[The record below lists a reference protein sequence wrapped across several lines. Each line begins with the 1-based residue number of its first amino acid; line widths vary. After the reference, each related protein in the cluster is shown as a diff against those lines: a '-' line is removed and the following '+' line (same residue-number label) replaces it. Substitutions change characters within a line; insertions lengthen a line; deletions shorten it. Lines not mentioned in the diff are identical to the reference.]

1 MMHMLKGSI
10 GAGILAM
17 PDGFRRMGI
26 TAQYELCKRAKR
38 GYMTYPQSLYAAL
51 ATGPP
56 SLRGPARCLAEFVDV
71 VLIIWQVGLCC
82 VYAVCDFYNYELPIR
97 MHICALFVPLL
108 ILNMVKNLKLLSP
121 ISSLSNLITLLGL
134 ILVFYY
140 LIEDDFDVDDE
151 KMQIKSL
158 IDIPVFVGTTLFALE
173 AVGVILALEYN
184 MDHPKRFLGYFGLF
198 NIAMTMILALYALVG
213 VFGYLKYG
221 DNIKASLTLNLPQE
235 QNNRDDAQRREGSGR
250 GRMTRRRQCA
260 GLSSGHASAD
270 SGAAP
275 SRTPASALALALT
288 HYYRSPISAQ
298 CTARHKVIE
307 WIASIEGLPPER
319 RSLRDA
325 DARANNTMDEKAETV
340 HLQPVAEP
348 AKDGIPASFADDED
362 YDPHLHRQV
371 NNPTND
377 FETLVHLL
385 KCSLGTGILA
395 MPQAFARSG
404 LVTGILATV
413 IVGIIVTYCLH
424 VLVRSQ
430 YDICKRLRVPLL
442 TYPESMSAALAAG
455 PPSLRALARPAAL
468 AVDIFLVV
476 YQLGICCVY
485 IVFIA
490 ENIKTMVDPYYT
502 IAIEIHMLIV
512 LGPLIAINC
521 IRNLKKL
528 APLSTL
534 ANLITFV
541 GLAVVVYYLLSG
553 TKSQAELDYWGSF
566 STFPLFFGTILFAL
580 TAVGVVV
587 ALENNMKTP
596 KSFGKPLGV
605 LNVGMAFIVLLYVTI
620 GAIGY
625 VFCVSECKDSITL
638 NLPQGAWLATSVRGL
653 FAVAIFISY
662 ALQCYVPVDV
672 VWSGY
677 VRPRLM
683 RSHATQGKLLVSEYA
698 LRIALCL
705 LTFVFAVSVPRLGLF
720 ISLFGALCLS
730 ALGICFP
737 ALMDMCVSWTE
748 SVAAQGGLLRRIKD
762 WLLFLFGILGL
773 VVGTYT
779 ALLAIVRSFQT
790 VPAVPS
796 TTN

>member
-1 MMHMLKGSI
+1 
-10 GAGILAM
+10 
-17 PDGFRRMGI
+17 
-26 TAQYELCKRAKR
+26 
-38 GYMTYPQSLYAAL
+38 
-51 ATGPP
+51 
-56 SLRGPARCLAEFVDV
+56 
-71 VLIIWQVGLCC
+71 
-82 VYAVCDFYNYELPIR
+82 
-97 MHICALFVPLL
+97 
-108 ILNMVKNLKLLSP
+108 
-121 ISSLSNLITLLGL
+121 
-134 ILVFYY
+134 
-140 LIEDDFDVDDE
+140 
-151 KMQIKSL
+151 MQINIDIENLYYMIRKPDKAFDCDLFINPENFTRKAWYNGKSL
-158 IDIPVFVGTTLFALE
+158 
-173 AVGVILALEYN
+173 
-184 MDHPKRFLGYFGLF
+184 
-198 NIAMTMILALYALVG
+198 
-213 VFGYLKYG
+213 
-221 DNIKASLTLNLPQE
+221 
-235 QNNRDDAQRREGSGR
+235 
-250 GRMTRRRQCA
+250 
-260 GLSSGHASAD
+260 
-270 SGAAP
+270 P
-275 SRTPASALALALT
+275 S
-288 HYYRSPISAQ
+288 
-298 CTARHKVIE
+298 
-307 WIASIEGLPPER
+307 
-319 RSLRDA
+319 
-325 DARANNTMDEKAETV
+325 ANNTMDEKAETV

>member
-235 QNNRDDAQRREGSGR
+235 QN
-250 GRMTRRRQCA
+250 
-260 GLSSGHASAD
+260 
-270 SGAAP
+270 
-275 SRTPASALALALT
+275 
-288 HYYRSPISAQ
+288 RSPS
-298 CTARHKVIE
+298 
-307 WIASIEGLPPER
+307 
-319 RSLRDA
+319 
-325 DARANNTMDEKAETV
+325 ANNTMDEKAETV